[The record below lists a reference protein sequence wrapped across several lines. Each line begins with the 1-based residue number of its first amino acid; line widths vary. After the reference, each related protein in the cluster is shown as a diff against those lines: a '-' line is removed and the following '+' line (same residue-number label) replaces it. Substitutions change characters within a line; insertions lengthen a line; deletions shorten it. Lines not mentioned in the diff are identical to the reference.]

1 MTLYKGIQDQADKD
15 EAAFKAKQTLN
26 TQPTKPLAE
35 YLGKYTHPLYGEAVV
50 ALEGSKL
57 VVTLNQFVS
66 AKLGH
71 WHYDTFRGPYTQD
84 WYGTA
89 MGTFSLNVEGK
100 VEKLTYEGMEF
111 TRSN

>member
-1 MTLYKGIQDQADKD
+1 M
-15 EAAFKAKQTLN
+15 
-26 TQPTKPLAE
+26 
-35 YLGKYTHPLYGEAVV
+35 V